1 MARVAKHTGRAARRA
16 TRRGSEADD
25 RDERTVLVVEN
36 SHAVAQMV
44 SMYVAE
50 HCGRSTQVVHTLA
63 QAREALTSE
72 DAAHWLAAVV
82 NLELADAAGEDIV
95 TLTLAAGLPTI
106 VLTGTF
112 SESMRQ
118 RILRHDIV
126 DYCVKGKAGLE
137 ALVKVIDRL
146 QRNPS
151 RKIMVAA
158 DQPAARA
165 NQMRMLRAHRFL
177 ALESVDSEQALAL
190 QREHPDLSLVIVDLT
205 GGKQAGLELV
215 TQLRN
220 TARADELAIIG
231 LSEAESA
238 GTSVR
243 FLKAGASDF
252 LPKPFEKEEYMCRV
266 YASLEMV
273 EAVRRIKQAA
283 FVDGLTG
290 AANRLAFFRQV
301 PAQLEAA
308 LRERARPAVV
318 LLSIDKLRRI
328 NEEHG
333 HAAGDAVLRHTAR
346 VLGERLGKRGWIARF
361 SGEQFCAFVRDVAP
375 TGLAKLFEQICG
387 AIERASLTFEG
398 RKLGATLSCGIAVCE
413 GDESLDALVNRADGA
428 LEDAEEA
435 GGNRVVMQP

>member
-16 TRRGSEADD
+16 TRRAGDDDD
-25 RDERTVLVVEN
+25 RDERAVLVVEN

-44 SMYVAE
+44 SLYIAD
-50 HCGRSTQVVHTLA
+50 HCGRTAQVVHTLA
-63 QAREALTSE
+63 QAREAIKSE
-72 DAAHWLAAVV
+72 DPTHWLAAVV

-95 TLTLAAGLPTI
+95 ALTLASGLPTI

-112 SESMRQ
+112 NESMRQ

-126 DYCVKGKAGLE
+126 DYCVKGKPGLE

-146 QRNPS
+146 QRNPTC
-151 RKIMVAA
+151 KIMIVA
-158 DQPAARA
+158 DRPAARA
-165 NQMRMLRAHRFL
+165 NQVRMLRAHRFFVVE
-177 ALESVDSEQALAL
+177 AANTDQALSL
-190 QREHPDLSLVIVDLT
+190 QREHTGLSLVLIDLNAS
-205 GGKQAGLELV
+205 KEAGLELV

-290 AANRLAFFRQV
+290 VANRLAFFRQV
-301 PAQLEAA
+301 PAQLETA
-308 LRERARPAVV
+308 LRERAHPAVV
-318 LLSIDKLRRI
+318 LLSIDQLRRI

-333 HAAGDAVLRHTAR
+333 HAAGDEVLRHTAR
-346 VLGERLGKRGWIARF
+346 VLTDRLGQRGWIARF

-375 TGLAKLFEQICG
+375 AELAKLFEQVCG

-398 RKLGATLSCGIAVCE
+398 RKLGATVSCGIAVCE
-413 GDESLDALVNRADGA
+413 GNESLDGLVNRADAA
-428 LEDAEEA
+428 LEDAQEA
-435 GGNRVVMQP
+435 GGNRVILQP